1 MVGRVL
7 VEEGE
12 PSAQVVE
19 GLLARNFE
27 DEESAVGVAQVGG
40 DQAFVLFLS
49 GSVPELQAVG
59 FVCVAAVVLAKTT
72 FLLRKSMPTVGWV
85 LREVPGSGGRSR
97 R

>member
-1 MVGRVL
+1 MFA
-7 VEEGE
+7 EEGE

-19 GLLARNFE
+19 GLLACSFE

-40 DQAFVLFLS
+40 DQAFVLFLA

-59 FVCVAAVVLAKTT
+59 FVCVRVGLLAKTM

>member
-7 VEEGE
+7 AEEGE

-19 GLLARNFE
+19 GLLAWNFE

-49 GSVPELQAVG
+49 RSVPELQAVG
-59 FVCVAAVVLAKTT
+59 SVCVAVVLPAKTM
-72 FLLRKSMPTVGWV
+72 FLLRKSMPTVG
-85 LREVPGSGGRSR
+85 
-97 R
+97 